1 MAFKKRITTRKRIVS
16 VAPSISPALFAIYM
30 DELLVELRGLGVG
43 CYVADLFMGAFG
55 YCDDIILLSPT
66 RHGMQLMLECC
77 ERFAT
82 RNNLLFST
90 DPDPKKSKSKCL
102 YLRGK
107 RKNLIPPED
116 LQLYG
121 VNLPWEDS
129 ATHLGHE
136 LTSEASME
144 TDARMKRA
152 TFISRSTEVRE
163 TFQFAR
169 PTEVLNAVMLYC
181 CDYYGSMLWDFRG
194 EAATM
199 FFNSMKTC
207 VKLAYHVPRQT
218 RTFIVNHLLARDLVS
233 AREEIMSR
241 FTGFV
246 NKLASSPC
254 REVRVMAALTI
265 HVEESGIGKSNNSS
279 V

>member
-1 MAFKKRITTRKRIVS
+1 M
-16 VAPSISPALFAIYM
+16 
-30 DELLVELRGLGVG
+30 
-43 CYVADLFMGAFG
+43 
-55 YCDDIILLSPT
+55 
-66 RHGMQLMLECC
+66 
-77 ERFAT
+77 
-82 RNNLLFST
+82 LFST
-90 DPDPKKSKSKCL
+90 DPDPQKSKTKCL
-102 YLRGK
+102 LLRGK
-107 RKNLIPPED
+107 RKNLLPPD
-116 LQLYG
+116 NLQLYG
-121 VNLPWEDS
+121 VNLPWVES

-136 LTSEASME
+136 LTSEATMD

-194 EAATM
+194 EASNM
-199 FFNSMKTC
+199 FFNSMRTC

-218 RTFIVNHLLARDLVS
+218 KTFLVNHLLARDLVS
-233 AREEIMSR
+233 AREEILSR

-246 NKLASSPC
+246 NKLSSSPC
-254 REVRVMAALTI
+254 REVRVMAALTV
-265 HVEESGIGKSNNSS
+265 HNARTVTGSNVALVEEESGLKVGRASIHHFRTSLVAARPAVPAADVWRLSFLEKLIEDRDNTFLKHEENAETTAWAERREELIRNLC